1 MSDMPSSKGK
11 KVDFI
16 LLGSAAIL
24 FLGLFLFSGSDD
36 HGDEGSHGSPAAEE
50 QPATTSEE
58 ASESEVPATQSA
70 PVKAAAVKVKPAI
83 VQPNAVPGTPLVE
96 PTIES
101 RQKENAELKAK
112 YNGLR
117 QRIRESLDE

>member
-1 MSDMPSSKGK
+1 MSDMPSSKDK

-58 ASESEVPATQSA
+58 ASES
-70 PVKAAAVKVKPAI
+70 
-83 VQPNAVPGTPLVE
+83 TPLVE

-101 RQKENAELKAK
+101 LQKENAELKAK